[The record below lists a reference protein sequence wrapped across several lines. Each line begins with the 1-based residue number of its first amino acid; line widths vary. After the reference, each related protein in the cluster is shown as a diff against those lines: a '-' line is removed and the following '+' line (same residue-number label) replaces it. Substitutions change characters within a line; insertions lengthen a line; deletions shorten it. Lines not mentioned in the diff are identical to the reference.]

1 MIQENPDK
9 GLAVEF
15 YMQAKENPRKS
26 KEAGR
31 PIYDDVEMV
40 KIIFPGDNKSAHCAP
55 ANEMHY
61 VSHHKA
67 QMTYAERFPEH
78 YKVFQAQTE
87 EFVSG
92 TPLQELP
99 SLSAAKRAELIAM
112 NVKTVE
118 QLAGL
123 TNTAAKKCGMG
134 TLDLVSA
141 AKTYLETAQNQTTI
155 QDFQS
160 QIAELEAQL
169 KAAKQTGGAEQSS
182 EISDQFEGMSDTDLR
197 NIIKDAGGSI
207 PDGAKRGKL
216 IETISKLDAEKQKAA

>member
-1 MIQENPDK
+1 MDQGNPDT

-15 YMQAKENPRKS
+15 YMHAKESPRKT

-99 SLSAAKRAELIAM
+99 SLTAAKRAELIAL

-123 TNTAAKKCGMG
+123 TSSAAKKCGMG
-134 TLDLVSA
+134 TMDLVSA
-141 AKTYLETAQNQTTI
+141 AQSYLETADNQSAVNE
-155 QDFQS
+155 FKAK
-160 QIAELEAQL
+160 IAELEAQL
-169 KAAKQTGGAEQSS
+169 AQGGQAPV
-182 EISDQFEGMSDTDLR
+182 EIDTSQFDGMEVDDLKNAIR
-197 NIIKDAGGSI
+197 DAGGDLPKGPANRERLI
-207 PDGAKRGKL
+207 GIIQEMDAAKK
-216 IETISKLDAEKQKAA
+216 KAA

>member
-1 MIQENPDK
+1 MDQGNPDT

-15 YMQAKENPRKS
+15 HTHAKENPRKS

-31 PIYDDVEMV
+31 PIYDNVEMV

-87 EFVSG
+87 EFLSG

-99 SLSAAKRAELIAM
+99 SLTAAKRAELIAL

-123 TNTAAKKCGMG
+123 TSSAAKKCGMG
-134 TLDLVSA
+134 TMDLVSSA
-141 AKTYLETAQNQTTI
+141 QSYLETADNQSAVNE
-155 QDFQS
+155 FKAK
-160 QIAELEAQL
+160 IAELEAQL
-169 KAAKQTGGAEQSS
+169 AQGGQAPV
-182 EISDQFEGMSDTDLR
+182 EIDTSQFDGMEVDDLKNAIR
-197 NIIKDAGGSI
+197 DAGGDLPKGPANRERLI
-207 PDGAKRGKL
+207 GIIQEMDAAKK
-216 IETISKLDAEKQKAA
+216 KAA